1 MPERA
6 PADHADSTDAGA
18 ATATVPCDDG
28 EPDPD
33 ASSCSDAL
41 LDDDATPRSWG
52 APAAADDDVD
62 DDDEFGPDE
71 FDDEGFDEDGFSRFC
86 MCGCCDRC
94 RDMDG
99 DM

>member
-1 MPERA
+1 M
-6 PADHADSTDAGA
+6 
-18 ATATVPCDDG
+18 
-28 EPDPD
+28 
-33 ASSCSDAL
+33 
-41 LDDDATPRSWG
+41 
-52 APAAADDDVD
+52 DDDVD

>member
-1 MPERA
+1 MLR
-6 PADHADSTDAGA
+6 
-18 ATATVPCDDG
+18 
-28 EPDPD
+28 
-33 ASSCSDAL
+33 
-41 LDDDATPRSWG
+41 
-52 APAAADDDVD
+52 AAAAWVQEHNALRAALTQRPQPLRGGRKHRKQSNDCFDTKV
-62 DDDEFGPDE
+62 GPDE